1 MEELKEKQTH
11 SGIGL
16 DHPPCSPVLSMTLMN
31 NPYTVTTLRL
41 DCNFNIEEKLID
53 LNIPWFEMNHE
64 DGQGVDLVV
73 SFEDI
78 TTQLAIKQNNN
89 GQLTGFALELANLLL
104 KYEDEFSQIIFYYQR
119 GV

>member
-1 MEELKEKQTH
+1 MTLWRDSPIHDELKAA
-11 SGIGL
+11 GVL
-16 DHPPCSPVLSMTLMN
+16 DDSILPK
-31 NPYTVTTLRL
+31 PYKVTNLRI
-41 DCNFNIEEKLID
+41 DCPFNIEKRLIN

-73 SFEDI
+73 DMEDI
-78 TTQLAIKQNNN
+78 KTQLAIKQNNN

-104 KYEDEFSQIIFYYQR
+104 KHEDEFSQIIFYYQR

>member
-1 MEELKEKQTH
+1 
-11 SGIGL
+11 
-16 DHPPCSPVLSMTLMN
+16 MN
-31 NPYTVTTLRL
+31 SPYTVTTLML

-73 SFEDI
+73 DMEDI
-78 TTQLAIKQNNN
+78 KTQLVIEQNNN

-104 KYEDEFSQIIFYYQR
+104 KHQDEFSQITFYYQR
-119 GV
+119 GVTS